1 MALAFA
7 AAVVAAGIAGSEP
20 TLAQVPA
27 PGQEGAGTGAPQI
40 PPPSAAPQASA
51 ALAAEPVEASLSPE
65 CRVPGSKLYTLAPLR
80 AVKSAL
86 RNDRAVRVLVIGASG
101 GGSAFSPVTSYP
113 VRLRSELEKQFK
125 DVEVEVIHRAL
136 SGEIGAGAAG
146 LVRAATAEIGPDLVF
161 WQVGTNDALAR
172 VDLDEFADALDETVS
187 WLKSHEI
194 DVVLVDPQ
202 YTTTLGTDEHYAS
215 IVRVVGAAAGRNKVP
230 LVLRYEAM
238 KYLAG
243 KGGNRSVGGFALN
256 NLGKRC
262 IAEHVAR
269 AIAVAVVSDDP
280 PVPAGTPTR

>member
-1 MALAFA
+1 M
-7 AAVVAAGIAGSEP
+7 
-20 TLAQVPA
+20 
-27 PGQEGAGTGAPQI
+27 PQI
-40 PPPSAAPQASA
+40 PPPSDQSRTA
-51 ALAAEPVEASLSPE
+51 ALVPEPVEGSLSPE

-80 AVKSAL
+80 AVKAAL

-101 GGSAFSPVTSYP
+101 GGSSFSPVTSYP

-136 SGEIGAGAAG
+136 AGEIGAGAAG
-146 LVRAATAEIGPDLVF
+146 LVRSATAEVAPDLVV

-172 VDLDEFADALDETVS
+172 VDLGEFAQSLEETVI
-187 WLKSHEI
+187 WLKSHDI

-202 YTTTLGTDEHYAS
+202 YTATLGADEHYGS
-215 IVRVVGAAAGRNKVP
+215 VGRVVGAAAARNKVP

-238 KYLAG
+238 KYLAD
-243 KGGNRSVGGFALN
+243 KGGGTSVGGFALN

-269 AIAVAVVSDDP
+269 AITVAVVSDDP
-280 PVPAGTPTR
+280 PNAGSAPSR